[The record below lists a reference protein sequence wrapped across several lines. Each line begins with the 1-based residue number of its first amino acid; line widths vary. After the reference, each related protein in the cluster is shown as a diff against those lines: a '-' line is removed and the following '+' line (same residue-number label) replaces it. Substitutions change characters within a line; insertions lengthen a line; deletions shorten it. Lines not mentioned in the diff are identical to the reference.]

1 MLDTG
6 LDALKTAS
14 QKVVY
19 KAAEGTGK
27 FIGNEIADKII
38 KPKHAI
44 DENPIN
50 IEETIIPPEKKRR
63 NIKIIKTSIIKI
75 EHYKISKLLSDSPV
89 SKFATKNVSK

>member
-1 MLDTG
+1 MKKIIRYRTRCS
-6 LDALKTAS
+6 KTAS

-19 KAAEGTGK
+19 KAAEGIGK

-50 IEETIIPPEKKRR
+50 IEETIIPAEKKRR
-63 NIKIIKTSIIKI
+63 NIKRIKTSIIKI
-75 EHYKISKLLSDSPV
+75 EHYKISKLLHDLPV
-89 SKFATKNVSK
+89 S